1 MLYFIIILVIVLAAL
16 GILIIHFYNQFQLTF
31 IKIDE
36 AENNI
41 ELLLDKKLA
50 LFTRIVS
57 VLEKTAKKSDFAFF
71 DINQLKSKK
80 LNHFEMRD
88 ALSQKHR
95 ELNEILDQD
104 PKLNDN
110 ESLQKLL
117 DDLTDIETDLDA
129 AIRYYNDNV
138 VLYNKLIRCFPSNLL
153 GIILRYKR
161 KEFYQEEKEEI
172 FEILKK

>member
-1 MLYFIIILVIVLAAL
+1 MLYGIIIIIVVLASL
-16 GILIIHFYNQFQLTF
+16 GILVIHFYNQFQLSF

-41 ELLLDKKLA
+41 ELLLDKKLD
-50 LFTRIVS
+50 LFTRIVL
-57 VLEKTAKKSDFAFF
+57 VLEKEVKEKDSLFF
-71 DINQLKSKK
+71 EVNQLKTKK
-80 LNHFEMRD
+80 FNHFEMRD
-88 ALSQKHR
+88 ALNKKHQ
-95 ELNEILDQD
+95 ELNEILDHN
-104 PKLNDN
+104 PKLENK
-110 ESLQKLL
+110 EQIKHLL
-117 DDLTDIETDLDA
+117 EDLLEIGTDLDA
-129 AIRYYNDNV
+129 AIKYYNDNV